1 MPLPPASSAAAAA
14 AAVDDDDSAAA
25 VVVVVGVDAGAEDVP
40 EPESSADANR
50 CAVRMHSELQMMDCV
65 PSVNRG
71 IRQLA

>member
-1 MPLPPASSAAAAA
+1 MPLPPASSAAA

-25 VVVVVGVDAGAEDVP
+25 AVVVVGVDAAAEDVP